1 VSTKRTKGCKI
12 NLDGTPEL
20 NGFFNKAILS
30 LCKSSVARSLVIN
43 ARDLDFFSSHICAQ
57 PPRPLYSL
65 PAVVLARS
73 QPLRKLGLRV
83 RI

>member
-1 VSTKRTKGCKI
+1 MVSTKRTKGCKI

-43 ARDLDFFSSHICAQ
+43 ARDLDFFSSHICVQ
-57 PPRPLYSL
+57 PPRSL
-65 PAVVLARS
+65 HSLAVRTSREVTPTR
-73 QPLRKLGLRV
+73 
-83 RI
+83 